1 VRRVVSRGR
10 TYWYVAEKIKRMN
23 GKVVEI
29 KIRRATDEEVES
41 WINAHPRHAVIE
53 NEEKKA
59 SGIREPRLHPISYI
73 C

>member
-1 VRRVVSRGR
+1 
-10 TYWYVAEKIKRMN
+10 MN